1 MAIFCM
7 TTGLLHAQQAVIAAG
22 GDVTGG
28 GGSVSYS
35 IGQTAYLTKTG
46 NNNSITEG
54 VQQPYEISVTVG
66 VNETGVT
73 LEMSVYPNPTTGY
86 LILNVEISENLTYQL
101 YDGLGRVIKKDII
114 KSNDTRIYL
123 DDLANA
129 TYFLSVKSKDKTLKT
144 FKIIKK

>member
-66 VNETGVT
+66 INETGIT

>member
-66 VNETGVT
+66 INETGIT

-129 TYFLSVKSKDKTLKT
+129 TYFLSVKSKGKTLKT

>member
-66 VNETGVT
+66 VNETGIT